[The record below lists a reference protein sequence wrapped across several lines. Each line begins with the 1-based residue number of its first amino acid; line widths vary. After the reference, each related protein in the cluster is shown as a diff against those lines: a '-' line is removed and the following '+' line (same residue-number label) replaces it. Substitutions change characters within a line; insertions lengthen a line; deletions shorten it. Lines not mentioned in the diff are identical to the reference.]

1 MKDFHGL
8 IFAYYTDARLRE
20 RVSMRTAAS
29 LPFCGRYRVI
39 DFSLSAMRNAGIVD
53 VGVIMQ
59 RDYQSLLDHLG
70 GGKAW
75 DMARRTGGLRML
87 PPFGLPEYHRG
98 NYAGTME
105 ALIAVSSYIKD
116 VKAKYFVLMLGD
128 MCANIDLTLPMEQHR
143 KSGAPITAIC
153 TDRADAAGFRMTY
166 IPGEDGYAKQLLVD
180 TVDEKEGVLS
190 LEAYII
196 NKETLLE
203 LIETSHAQSLHRF
216 HKDTLD
222 KWLKEGGKMDIYV
235 HHGYTA
241 LVRTAESFYKANM
254 DMLDPDIRH
263 ELFPAERPVFTKIR
277 EEVSTYYSSDSYSRN
292 SLVADNCIIEGS
304 IENCIVFSGARIR
317 KGAKLKDCIVMSDCI
332 VETGCVLD
340 HCIIDKDVSF
350 SAGTVL
356 TGNEKLPLIV
366 PKGSHI

>member
-8 IFAYYTDARLRE
+8 IFAYYTDPKLRE
-20 RVSMRTAAS
+20 LVSMRTAAS
-29 LPFCGRYRVI
+29 LPFCGRYRLI

-105 ALIAVSSYIKD
+105 ALIAVSSYIKS

-153 TDRADAAGFRMTY
+153 TDRADAEGFRMTY
-166 IPGEDGYAKQLLVD
+166 IPGENGKAKQILID

-203 LIETSHAQSLHRF
+203 LMETSRKQSLYRF

-222 KWLKEGGKMDIYV
+222 NWLKNGGQMDIYI

-241 LVRTAESFYKANM
+241 LIRNVDSYYKANM
-254 DMLDPDIRH
+254 DMLDSEIRH
-263 ELFPAERPVFTKIR
+263 ELFPTERPVFTKIR
-277 EEVSTYYSSDSYSRN
+277 EEVSTYYGVDSYSRN
-292 SLVADNCIIEGS
+292 SLVADNCIIDGS
-304 IENCIVFSGARIR
+304 IENCIIFSGARIAV
-317 KGAKLKDCIVMSDCI
+317 GAKLKNCIVMSDCV
-332 VETGCVLD
+332 VEANCVLD
-340 HCIIDKDVSF
+340 HCIVDKDVSF

-356 TGNEKLPLIV
+356 NGNERLPIIV

>member
-20 RVSMRTAAS
+20 LVSMRTAAS

-39 DFSLSAMRNAGIVD
+39 DFSLSAMRNAGITD

-128 MCANIDLTLPMEQHR
+128 MCANIDLTFPMEQHR

-153 TDRADAAGFRMTY
+153 TDRADAEGFRMTY
-166 IPGEDGYAKQLLVD
+166 LTDEQGKAKQILVD
-180 TVDEKEGVLS
+180 AVNEKEGFLS
-190 LEAYII
+190 LEAHII
-196 NKETLLE
+196 NMIPS
-203 LIETSHAQSLHRF
+203 LI
-216 HKDTLD
+216 
-222 KWLKEGGKMDIYV
+222 
-235 HHGYTA
+235 
-241 LVRTAESFYKANM
+241 
-254 DMLDPDIRH
+254 
-263 ELFPAERPVFTKIR
+263 
-277 EEVSTYYSSDSYSRN
+277 
-292 SLVADNCIIEGS
+292 
-304 IENCIVFSGARIR
+304 
-317 KGAKLKDCIVMSDCI
+317 
-332 VETGCVLD
+332 
-340 HCIIDKDVSF
+340 
-350 SAGTVL
+350 
-356 TGNEKLPLIV
+356 
-366 PKGSHI
+366 

>member
-20 RVSMRTAAS
+20 LVSMRTAAS

-75 DMARRTGGLRML
+75 DMARRTGGLRM
-87 PPFGLPEYHRG
+87 
-98 NYAGTME
+98 
-105 ALIAVSSYIKD
+105 IAVSSYIKD

-128 MCANIDLTLPMEQHR
+128 MCANIDLTIPMEQHR

-153 TDRADAAGFRMTY
+153 TDRADAEGFRMTY
-166 IPGEDGYAKQLLVD
+166 LTDENGKASQILVD
-180 TVDEKEGVLS
+180 AVNEKEGLLS

-196 NKETLLE
+196 NKDTLLD
-203 LIETSHAQSLHRF
+203 LMETSRKQSLHRF

-222 KWLKEGGKMDIYV
+222 NWLKAGGKMDIYV

-241 LVRTAESFYKANM
+241 LIRSVDSYYKANM
-254 DMLDPDIRH
+254 DMLDSDIRH
-263 ELFPAERPVFTKIR
+263 ELFPAERPVFTKAR
-277 EEVSTYYSSDSYSRN
+277 EEVSTYYGVGSYSRN
-292 SLVADNCIIEGS
+292 SLVADNCIIDGS
-304 IENCIVFSGARIR
+304 IENCIVFSGARIAS
-317 KGAKLKDCIVMSDCI
+317 GAKLKNCIVMNDCI
-332 VETGCVLD
+332 VEAGCSLD
-340 HCIIDKDVSF
+340 HCIVDKDCSF

-356 TGNEKLPLIV
+356 SGNERLPLIV
-366 PKGSHI
+366 PKGSNI

>member
-20 RVSMRTAAS
+20 LVSKRTAAS
-29 LPFCGRYRVI
+29 LPFCGRYRLI

-75 DMARRTGGLRML
+75 DMARRVGGLRML

-116 VKAKYFVLMLGD
+116 TPAKYFVLMLGD
-128 MCANIDLTLPMEQHR
+128 MCANIDLTVPMEQHR

-153 TDRADAAGFRMTY
+153 TDRADSEGFRMTY
-166 IPGEDGYAKQLLVD
+166 IPGEDGFAKKLLVD
-180 TVDEKEGVLS
+180 TVGEKDGVLS

-196 NKETLLE
+196 NKETLIE
-203 LIETSHAQSLHRF
+203 LMETSHKESLHRF
-216 HKDTLD
+216 HKDTLTA
-222 KWLKEGGKMDIYV
+222 WLNNGGKMDLYI

-241 LVRTAESFYKANM
+241 LIRSADSFYKANM
-254 DMLDPDIRH
+254 DMLDNDIRH
-263 ELFPAERPVFTKIR
+263 ELFPVERPVFTKIR
-277 EEVSTYYSSDSYSRN
+277 EEVSTYYGAGSYSRN
-292 SLVADNCIIEGS
+292 SLVADNCIIDGS

-317 KGAKLKDCIVMSDCI
+317 PGAKLKNCIVMSDCI
-332 VETGCVLD
+332 VESNCVLD
-340 HCIIDKDVSF
+340 HCIIDKDCSF

-356 TGNEKLPLIV
+356 TGNDRLPVIV
-366 PKGSHI
+366 PKGAQI